1 MSDRDGDDRR
11 QKEEIERLKEQ
22 YKRKKI
28 ELDFVKGRYELLVVS
43 TQYNNDCMKY
53 YSIVMKLR
61 NIRSNIRIVHR
72 TV

>member
-43 TQYNNDCMKY
+43 TDA
-53 YSIVMKLR
+53 SSPRRSLR
-61 NIRSNIRIVHR
+61 L
-72 TV
+72 TT